1 MWTGESRLNDRTLG
15 ARTFRCP
22 VATSASAQ
30 HGRGLCSSESCDGR
44 AGAGYKLA
52 PVRIFAQEFGDLGHI
67 SCD

>member
-1 MWTGESRLNDRTLG
+1 MWIGGSRLSDRT
-15 ARTFRCP
+15 ARDRKFHCP

-30 HGRGLCSSESCDGR
+30 HGRGLSSSESCDGR

-52 PVRIFAQEFGDLGHI
+52 PVRIFAQESDDCGEV